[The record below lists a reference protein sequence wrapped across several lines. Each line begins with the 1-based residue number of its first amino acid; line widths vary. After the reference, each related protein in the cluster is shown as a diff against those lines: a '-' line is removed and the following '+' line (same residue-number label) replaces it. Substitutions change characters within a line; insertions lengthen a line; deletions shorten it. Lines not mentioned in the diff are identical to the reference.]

1 MITQILASTTA
12 VTFQIWMACKINKRI
27 LSKKV
32 ISLFFIELA
41 SSILW
46 LANVFDPAFEV
57 IAVTTALIFLS
68 LMFSI
73 TLQLKITRLIPVLL
87 TAMLISVFVIRN
99 RSYLTSLVAIQIF
112 LSLVLM
118 FILRRLSR
126 QLRHQQLC
134 RSRLPVLLW
143 QHAGV
148 FATHLGSQVNCCR
161 GN

>member
-1 MITQILASTTA
+1 MRVLRVRINCSFLLMITQILASATG

-57 IAVTTALIFLS
+57 IAVTTELIFLS
-68 LMFSI
+68 LMFFI
-73 TLQLKITRLIPVLL
+73 TLPLKITRLLPVLL
-87 TAMLISVFVIRN
+87 TAMIISVLVIRN
-99 RSYLTSLVAIQIF
+99 RSYLTSLVAFQIF

-118 FILRRLSR
+118 FISTIKIL
-126 QLRHQQLC
+126 
-134 RSRLPVLLW
+134 
-143 QHAGV
+143 
-148 FATHLGSQVNCCR
+148 
-161 GN
+161 